1 VEKRKVLIIGGGGY
15 VGTELQ
21 EYLLGIGFEVRVLD
35 TFWYPD
41 GMQSE
46 LTNIFKSGIE
56 YVRADVRDKTA
67 MVNAMVGITDCIH
80 LACISNDPS
89 YELDPKLSE
98 SINFLAFKTFIGSV
112 NQSEIQ
118 RVIYAS
124 SSSVYGVK
132 TEPNVTEELPCEP
145 RTDYSKFKVACES
158 ELLSD
163 LNEEITASILR
174 PSTVCG
180 VSNRQR
186 FDLVV
191 NALTINALVNGVI
204 NVDGGEQ
211 YRPNL
216 HIKDMLRA
224 YAALLEADANQINRE
239 IFNVAG
245 ENLKVIDIARKVQQ
259 KIDKKIEI
267 KIIPVIDD
275 RSYRVSGAKIE
286 RVLKFSPLYT
296 VENAIEDIQL
306 AYLSG
311 KFKDT
316 TDEKYYNLK
325 TMKRIIAEGT
335 LRP

>member
-1 VEKRKVLIIGGGGY
+1 MEKRKVLIIGGGGY

>member
-1 VEKRKVLIIGGGGY
+1 MQKRKVLIVGGGGY

-21 EYLLGIGFEVRVLD
+21 EYLLGRGFEVRVLD

-46 LTNIFKSGIE
+46 LIEIFKSGVE
-56 YVRADVRDKTA
+56 YVRADVRNRTA

-98 SINFLAFKTFIGSV
+98 SINFLAFETFIDAV
-112 NQSEIQ
+112 NQSEIK

-158 ELLSD
+158 ELFLD
-163 LNEEITASILR
+163 LNKEITASILR

-191 NALTINALVNGVI
+191 NALTINALVNKVI

-224 YAALLEADANQINRE
+224 YVSLLEADANQINRE
-239 IFNVAG
+239 VFNVAG

-259 KIDKKIEI
+259 KIDKDIEI
-267 KIIPVIDD
+267 NIIPVIDD
-275 RSYRVSGAKIE
+275 RSYRVSGAKIK
-286 RVLKFSPLYT
+286 RVLNFSPEYT
-296 VENAIEDIQL
+296 VENAIEDLQI
-306 AYLSG
+306 AYLNG

-316 TDEKYYNLK
+316 TDDKYYNLK
-325 TMKRIIAEGT
+325 TMKRIIDEGK
-335 LRP
+335 LLP

>member
-1 VEKRKVLIIGGGGY
+1 MEKRKVLVIGGGGY

-21 EYLLGIGFEVRVLD
+21 GFLLGKDFQVRVLD

-46 LTNIFKSGIE
+46 LTNVLNSGIE
-56 YVRADVRDKTA
+56 YVRADVRDKSA
-67 MVNAMVGITDCIH
+67 MVDSMAGITDCIH

-98 SINFLAFKTFIGSV
+98 SINYLAFETFIDAL
-112 NQSEIQ
+112 NQSKIQ

-132 TEPNVTEELPCEP
+132 TEVNVTEELSCEP
-145 RTDYSKFKVACES
+145 RTDYSKFKVACEA
-158 ELLSD
+158 ELLS
-163 LNEEITASILR
+163 NVNKGITASILR

-224 YAALLEADANQINRE
+224 YGALLDADATQINHE
-239 IFNVAG
+239 VFNVAG

-259 KIDKKIEI
+259 RINKNIEI

-275 RSYRVSGAKIE
+275 RSYRVSGEKIQ
-286 RVLKFSPLYT
+286 RVLKFSPEFT
-296 VENAIEDIQL
+296 VNDAIADIQQ
-306 AYLSG
+306 AYLNG
-311 KFKDT
+311 KFNNTAD
-316 TDEKYYNLK
+316 DKYYNLK

-335 LRP
+335 LSP